1 MAKTYQIGERISVSK
16 KDESISII
24 IYPEKSKLNQA
35 ILFIWFL
42 LWTVGGLIMLL
53 GRQLGYY
60 SAPKTYVM
68 VWMAFWLYFE
78 YITGY
83 ALLWRSFGF
92 ERILIK
98 NKKLYYKKEIRGK
111 GKTKSFDIE
120 FIKDPQ
126 LVTTDERSFA
136 KVMSDSYW
144 MPGGE
149 KIFFWYQGKQI
160 RLGQQ
165 LNESDAKNLL
175 KLIKSETTV

>member
-1 MAKTYQIGERISVSK
+1 MVKTYNIGERISISK
-16 KDESISII
+16 KEDSTSII

-35 ILFIWFL
+35 ILLVWFL
-42 LWTVGGLIMLL
+42 LWTTGGLIMLF

-83 ALLWRSFGF
+83 ALIWRSYGF
-92 ERILIK
+92 ERILLK
-98 NKKLYYKKEIRGK
+98 NKKFFYKKEICGK
-111 GKTKSFDIE
+111 GKTKIFDFE

-126 LVTTDERSFA
+126 VLPINERSFA

-149 KIFFWYQGKQI
+149 KVFFWYQGRQI
-160 RLGQQ
+160 RFGQQ
-165 LNESDAKNLL
+165 LNENDAKSLL
-175 KLIKSETTV
+175 KLIKNEIVK